1 MKSNINNYSEIGA
14 LKEVLVHTPGDEIRR
29 ISPERLDELLFSA
42 VLEPD
47 EAIKEHKA
55 FCKILEDSGVKV
67 IQLSDLAA
75 ETYDQLDDK
84 TKDQFIE
91 EWLDQSEP
99 KLNKELRE
107 KVKKFIVSSKNSKE
121 MIRRMMSG
129 VLAEEIGIKQEKAI
143 VVDPMPNLYFT
154 RDPFAS
160 IGNGISLNS
169 MKYATRRREVIFSKL
184 IFSHHPKYKNT
195 PRFFDSS
202 DSNKSQG
209 TIEGGDIFIYNEKT
223 LVIGNSE
230 RTNHEAILSIAKNIK
245 NDPECKFEKIIAIN
259 VPPMQNLMHLDTWL
273 TMLDH
278 NKFLYSPNM
287 LSVLKFW
294 ELDLTK
300 NDLKMVEKNSSLKDM
315 LKSIIGEEPILIPI
329 AGKNANEID
338 INIETHFDGTNYL
351 VITPGV
357 VVGYG
362 RNVKTAKP
370 LTEAGIKVLTF
381 EGNQLSLG
389 MGSARCM
396 SMPLYRENLK
406 K

>member
-1 MKSNINNYSEIGA
+1 MKNNINIYSEIGT
-14 LKEVLVHTPGDEIRR
+14 LKEVLVHTPGNEIRR
-29 ISPERLDELLFSA
+29 VSPERLEELLFSA

-47 EAIKEHKA
+47 EAIKEHKS
-55 FCKILEDSGVKV
+55 FCKILEDLGVKV
-67 IQLSDLAA
+67 IQLSDLTA
-75 ETYDQLDDK
+75 ETYDLLDDK
-84 TKDQFIE
+84 IKDQFIE

-107 KVKKFIVSSKNSKE
+107 KVKKFILSSKNSRE
-121 MIRRMMSG
+121 MIRKMMSG
-129 VLAEEIGIKQEKAI
+129 VLAEEIGIKQDKAL

-169 MKYATRRREVIFSKL
+169 MKYSTRRREVIFSKL
-184 IFSHHPKYKNT
+184 IFSYHPKYKNT

-202 DSNKSQG
+202 DLSKSQG

-230 RTNHEAILSIAKNIK
+230 RTNHEAILSIGKNIK
-245 NDPECKFEKIIAIN
+245 KDPECKFEKIIAIN
-259 VPPMQNLMHLDTWL
+259 VPPMPNLMHLDTWL

-300 NDLKMVEKNSSLKDM
+300 SDLKMIEKNSSLKDM

-329 AGKNANEID
+329 AGKEANEID

-357 VVGYG
+357 VVGYD
-362 RNVKTAKP
+362 RNAKTSQALKD
-370 LTEAGIKVLTF
+370 AGIKVLAF

>member
-1 MKSNINNYSEIGA
+1 MKNNINIYSEIGT
-14 LKEVLVHTPGDEIRR
+14 LKEVLVHTPGNEIRR
-29 ISPERLDELLFSA
+29 VSPERLEELLFSA

-47 EAIKEHKA
+47 EAIKEHKS
-55 FCKILEDSGVKV
+55 FCKILEDLGVKV
-67 IQLSDLAA
+67 IQLSDLTA
-75 ETYDQLDDK
+75 ETYDLLDDK
-84 TKDQFIE
+84 IKDQFIE

-107 KVKKFIVSSKNSKE
+107 KVKKFILSSKNSRE
-121 MIRRMMSG
+121 MIRKMMSG
-129 VLAEEIGIKQEKAI
+129 VLAEEIGIKQEKAL

-169 MKYATRRREVIFSKL
+169 MKYSTRRREVIFSKL
-184 IFSHHPKYKNT
+184 IFSYHPKYKNT

-202 DSNKSQG
+202 DLSKSQG

-230 RTNHEAILSIAKNIK
+230 RTNHEAILSIGKNIK
-245 NDPECKFEKIIAIN
+245 KDPECKFEKIIAIN
-259 VPPMQNLMHLDTWL
+259 VPPVPNLMHLDTWL

-300 NDLKMVEKNSSLKDM
+300 NDLKMIEKNSSLKDM

-329 AGKNANEID
+329 AGKEANEID

-357 VVGYG
+357 VVGYD
-362 RNVKTAKP
+362 RNAKTSQALKD
-370 LTEAGIKVLTF
+370 AGIKVLAF